1 MSERKPAGV
10 DFESWVDRKIREA
23 TERGE
28 FENLPGAGKPL
39 PGAGSR
45 YHDENAW
52 LREYLRR
59 EGVSGDVALPPSLQL
74 RREVER
80 LPETVRELTTE
91 EQVRATVTELNRR
104 IVDWLRVPTGPQLPV
119 ATVDAEEIV
128 AGWRAANATAG
139 GSSVPQ
145 PSAQEPQRGVAA
157 GPSPRRPWWRR
168 IRRSSRD
175 S

>member
-10 DFESWVDRKIREA
+10 DFETWVDRKIREA

-52 LREYLRR
+52 LRDYLRR
-59 EGVSGDVALPPSLQL
+59 EGVSGDAALPPSLLL

-80 LPETVRELTTE
+80 LPDTVRELDTE
-91 EQVRATVTELNRR
+91 EQVRATVAALNRR
-104 IVDWLRVPTGPQLPV
+104 IVEWLRVPTGPQVPV
-119 ATVDAEEIV
+119 APVDADEVV
-128 AGWRAANATAG
+128 AGWRAATAG
-139 GSSVPQ
+139 IQPAAQPTAREPQ
-145 PSAQEPQRGVAA
+145 PDRVNG
-157 GPSPRRPWWRR
+157 RRARRWWYRLR
-168 IRRSSRD
+168 RD
-175 S
+175 SPGS

>member
-1 MSERKPAGV
+1 MMSERKPAGV

-28 FENLPGAGKPL
+28 FRNLPGAGKPL

-52 LREYLRR
+52 LRDYLRR

-80 LPETVRELTTE
+80 LPETVRELATE
-91 EQVRATVTELNRR
+91 EQVRATVAALNRR
-104 IVDWLRVPTGPQLPV
+104 IVDWLRVPTGPQVPV
-119 ATVDAEEIV
+119 APADVEEVV
-128 AGWRAANATAG
+128 AGWRAAAGTAG
-139 GSSVPQ
+139 GKTATPPPARAPQ
-145 PSAQEPQRGVAA
+145 LHRASAAV
-157 GPSPRRPWWRR
+157 PRRPWWRR
-168 IRRSSRD
+168 IRRNS
-175 S
+175 

>member
-28 FENLPGAGKPL
+28 FQNLPGAGKPL

-52 LREYLRR
+52 LRDYLRR

-91 EQVRATVTELNRR
+91 AQVRAAVAELNRR
-104 IVDWLRVPTGPQLPV
+104 IVDWLRVPTGPQVPV
-119 ATVDAEEIV
+119 APADAEEVV
-128 AGWRAANATAG
+128 AGWRAADGPG
-139 GSSVPQ
+139 GGQ
-145 PSAQEPQRGVAA
+145 PGAQPPAQQPQRNRVR
-157 GPSPRRPWWRR
+157 GPGPRRPWWRR
-168 IRRSSRD
+168 IRRD

>member
-28 FENLPGAGKPL
+28 FRNLPGAGKPL

-52 LREYLRR
+52 LRDYLRR
-59 EGVSGDVALPPSLQL
+59 EGVSGDAALPPSLQL

-80 LPETVRELTTE
+80 LPEKVRELTTE
-91 EQVRATVTELNRR
+91 EQVRATVAELNRR

-119 ATVDAEEIV
+119 APVDAEETV
-128 AGWRAANATAG
+128 AGWRAAAG
-139 GSSVPQ
+139 AAGRESAAQ
-145 PSAQEPQRGVAA
+145 PSAPESERGRASR
-157 GPSPRRPWWRR
+157 PEPRRPWWRR
-168 IRRSSRD
+168 IRRNS
-175 S
+175 

>member
-10 DFESWVDRKIREA
+10 DFETWVDRKIREA

-28 FENLPGAGKPL
+28 FQNLPGAGKPL

-52 LREYLRR
+52 LRDYLRR

-91 EQVRATVTELNRR
+91 EQVRATVAELNRR
-104 IVDWLRVPTGPQLPV
+104 IVDWLRVPTGPQVPV
-119 ATVDAEEIV
+119 APADVEEVV
-128 AGWRAANATAG
+128 AGWRAADGPAG
-139 GSSVPQ
+139 GEPVARP
-145 PSAQEPQRGVAA
+145 PAQQPQRDRAREPG
-157 GPSPRRPWWRR
+157 PRRPWWRR
-168 IRRSSRD
+168 IRRNS
-175 S
+175 

>member
-28 FENLPGAGKPL
+28 FENLPGSGKPL

-52 LREYLRR
+52 LRDYLRR
-59 EGVSGDVALPPSLQL
+59 EGLRGDVALPPSLQL

-91 EQVRATVTELNRR
+91 EQVRATVAALNRR
-104 IVDWLRVPTGPQLPV
+104 IVDWLRVPTGPQVPV
-119 ATVDAEEIV
+119 APVDAEQVV
-128 AGWRAANATAG
+128 AGWRAATATAG
-139 GSSVPQ
+139 GA
-145 PSAQEPQRGVAA
+145 SAAPPPVQEPERGRGN
-157 GPSPRRPWWRR
+157 GPGSRRPWWRR
-168 IRRSSRD
+168 IGRNSRD

>member
-28 FENLPGAGKPL
+28 FRNLPGAGKPL

-52 LREYLRR
+52 LRDYLRR

-80 LPETVRELTTE
+80 LPETVRELATE
-91 EQVRATVTELNRR
+91 EQVRATVAELNRR
-104 IVDWLRVPTGPQLPV
+104 IVDWLRVPSGPQVPV
-119 ATVDAEEIV
+119 APADVEEVV
-128 AGWRAANATAG
+128 AGWRAAAGTAG
-139 GSSVPQ
+139 GEAAEPPPAREPQ
-145 PSAQEPQRGVAA
+145 PRRVSAAA
-157 GPSPRRPWWRR
+157 PRRPWWRR
-168 IRRSSRD
+168 VRKNS
-175 S
+175 